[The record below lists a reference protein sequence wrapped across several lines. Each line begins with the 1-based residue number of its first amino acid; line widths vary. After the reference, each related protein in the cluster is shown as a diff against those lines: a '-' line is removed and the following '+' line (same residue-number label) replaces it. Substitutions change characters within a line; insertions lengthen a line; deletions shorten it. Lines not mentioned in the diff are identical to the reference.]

1 VEKYVEVKNRGQEEE
16 ESCMYCLRLE
26 VESVERR
33 RWAIGNVEK

>member
-26 VESVERR
+26 VEECGKEEVDYR
-33 RWAIGNVEK
+33 